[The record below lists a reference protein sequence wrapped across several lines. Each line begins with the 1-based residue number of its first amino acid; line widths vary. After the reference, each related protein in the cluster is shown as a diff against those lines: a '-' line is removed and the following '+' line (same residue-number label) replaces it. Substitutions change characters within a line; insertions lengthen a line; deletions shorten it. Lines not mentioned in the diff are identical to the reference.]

1 MFKVLVGFI
10 LGFILSDVVTSK
22 IPEVGKY
29 KIAPGP
35 KLLTS
40 PKVSG
45 LGFVGPINTI
55 ISRYGIP
62 RSFLTTSRGRAI
74 LKKGGIL

>member
-10 LGFILSDVVTSK
+10 LGFVLSDVIISK
-22 IPEVGKY
+22 VPEVGKY
-29 KIAPGP
+29 KILPSP
-35 KLLTS
+35 QLLTTQ
-40 PKVSG
+40 KVSG
-45 LGFVGPINTI
+45 LGFAGPINTL

-62 RSFLTTSRGRAI
+62 RSFLTTSRGRSI